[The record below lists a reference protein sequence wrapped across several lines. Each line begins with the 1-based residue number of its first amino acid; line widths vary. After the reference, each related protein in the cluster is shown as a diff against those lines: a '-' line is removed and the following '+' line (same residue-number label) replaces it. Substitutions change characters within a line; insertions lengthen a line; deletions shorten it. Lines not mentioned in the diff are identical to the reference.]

1 MYPIR
6 GLKIAPKND
15 PFNAVSC
22 TTSSFNLPNSQ
33 KIVYLPT
40 FVDAFR
46 GYQGVGHHAF
56 ATRVHK
62 QPMFLQNFMIPF

>member
-1 MYPIR
+1 MLFLVQQAHLTYP
-6 GLKIAPKND
+6 N
-15 PFNAVSC
+15 
-22 TTSSFNLPNSQ
+22 TQ